1 MKNPSVFISYS
12 WDSREH
18 KIWVKNFGEFL
29 ESKSIT
35 VFIDQEDLFLGD
47 SLTEYMESKIRES
60 DFILIICTPKY
71 KEKSDRRIGG
81 VGYEGDIITGEI
93 FSLRNNRKFIPIL
106 REGTWQ
112 TSTPSWLKGK
122 MGVDFTGNEYKID
135 EVDNLVAT
143 ITNTKSLRKNKEFMQ
158 NQYADDEKNVST
170 GLHSNL
176 HDEIRIEGII
186 VNEVSMPRLDGSKG
200 SALYSIP
207 FRLSTVPSSIWVE
220 IFLENWRNP
229 QSFTTMHRPRIASV
243 LGDKIIL
250 DGTTI
255 EEIEKYHKATLVNA
269 VQMANIGE
277 KEFMANQR
285 RILEQ
290 QAKTEKDHYDR
301 VNELASK
308 IKF

>member
-12 WDSREH
+12 WDSKEH
-18 KIWVKNFGEFL
+18 KIWVKNFGDFL

-35 VFIDQEDLFLGD
+35 VFIDQDDLFLGD

-71 KEKSDRRIGG
+71 KEKSDSRIGG

-93 FSLRNNRKFIPIL
+93 FSSRNNRKFIPIL

-112 TSTPSWLKGK
+112 ISTPSWLKGK

-143 ITNTKSLRKNKEFMQ
+143 ITNTKRLCKNNGVTQ
-158 NQYADDEKNVST
+158 NQYVDDKENVST
-170 GLHSNL
+170 GLQSNL
-176 HDEIRIEGII
+176 HDEIRIKGII

-255 EEIEKYHKATLVNA
+255 EEVEKYHKATLENA

-285 RILEQ
+285 RIVEQ